1 MFSRLFGFFREAF
14 FFSEARLGGN
24 LGAVMTLRW
33 GYVDCPSPKIPFEYY
48 RGCCMAWLEQ
58 RGDKFRIAFRF
69 RGEKFRVNLKATGEK
84 EANGC
89 LARLEENLRL
99 VERGRLDIPPGAD
112 LGLFLISDGKLG
124 KPVELVRAVRLS
136 QLFHIYKTE
145 FTPGAKEVVT
155 RAMEDIHMKHLSRI
169 IGGQTFLATVTAA
182 VVQKFVNERSREQF
196 NGNPVKATTVRKAVA
211 TFRFVWN
218 WAYRQGHVPT
228 KFPEV
233 ELVFSK
239 EKQPEPFRT
248 YDQIKSILARGS
260 LDKRQEQ
267 ELWAGLFL
275 NPSEIDEVLEHVR
288 RKARTCYLYPLL
300 VGAAYTG
307 ARRSELLRARVED
320 FDFDTKLVRL
330 REKKRNRG
338 RDTFRTVDM
347 TPFLEN
353 VMRKYFSED
362 HPGGVYAFCSKK
374 NEMLTDGQTW
384 KAFLTGMKG
393 SKFHVLRGYHAFRHS
408 FASNLAAAGVD
419 QRVIDELMGHTTV
432 EMQKRYRHLFPEQ
445 RRAAV
450 LRVFGGHAMLGQWR
464 LAAST

>member
-1 MFSRLFGFFREAF
+1 
-14 FFSEARLGGN
+14 
-24 LGAVMTLRW
+24 MTLRW
-33 GYVDCPSPKIPFEYY
+33 GYVDYPRPTVPFEYY

-69 RGEKFRVNLKATGEK
+69 RGEKFRVNLKETEPK

-99 VERGRLDIPPGAD
+99 VERGRLDVPPGAD
-112 LGLFLISDGKLG
+112 LGLFLISDGKLE

-136 QLFHIYKTE
+136 ELFKTYQTE
-145 FTPGAKEVVT
+145 FTASAKELIT

-169 IGGQTFLATVTAA
+169 LGGQTLLADVTPGTV
-182 VVQKFVNERSREQF
+182 QRFVDDRSREQF
-196 NGNPVKATTVRKAVA
+196 NGHPIKAKTVRKAVA

-218 WAYRQGHVPT
+218 WAFRQGHVPT

-233 ELVFSK
+233 ELVFPK

-248 YDQIKSILARGS
+248 YDQITAILARGGI
-260 LDKRQEQ
+260 DKRRER
-267 ELWAGLFL
+267 ELWDGLFL
-275 NPSEIDEVLEHVR
+275 NPKEIDEALEHVR

-300 VGAAYTG
+300 VAAAHTG

-320 FDFDTKLVRL
+320 IDFDAKLVLL
-330 REKKRNRG
+330 REKKRNRD
-338 RDTFRTVDM
+338 RETFRTVDM
-347 TPFLEN
+347 TPFLES
-353 VMRKYFSED
+353 VMRNYFAED
-362 HPGGVYAFCSKK
+362 HPGGVYAFCSKP

-408 FASNLAAAGVD
+408 FASNLAAAGID
-419 QRVIDELMGHTTV
+419 QRVIDELMGHTTA
-432 EMQKRYRHLFPEQ
+432 EMQKRYRHLFPDQ

-450 LRVFGGHAMLGQWR
+450 ITVFGRTGNSPPPSGRPIQRTSPSAGGK
-464 LAAST
+464 SI